1 MYNSDAQREREEHRQ
16 ALIQNYW
23 ENLKQLVNYNQ
34 LTELRDWVEEEIDL
48 RITKAEWD
56 YYSDLPSPEHYKFY
70 TEEEEAR
77 NEL

>member
-1 MYNSDAQREREEHRQ
+1 MKNSDAQREREEHRQ

-23 ENLKQLVNYNQ
+23 ENLKQLANYNQ
-34 LTELRDWVEEEIDL
+34 LTELRDWLEEEIDL

-56 YYSDLPSPEHYKFY
+56 FYEAPDYYKFY
-70 TEEEEAR
+70 TKEEEAR